1 MMYSIPLFVAKYI
14 DKYQKS
20 SRDLF
25 YALQHIKNSMVKNW
39 VKEESVNTFIFCQ
52 YFMDSDDV
60 IVDKDWCYMIK
71 CPGSWCH
78 GYTQTLFISY
88 INETT
93 EFVTKEYATI
103 FTKQDAEDFMKRA
116 NINWELVE
124 LED

>member
-14 DKYQKS
+14 DEYKRF

-25 YALQHIKNSMVKNW
+25 YAIQNINNPMVRNW
-39 VKEESVNTFIFCQ
+39 LKEESVNTFIFCQ

-60 IVDKDWCYMIK
+60 IVDEDWKYMIK
-71 CPGSWCH
+71 CPGGWCS
-78 GYTQTLFISY
+78 GYTKTLFISY
-88 INETT
+88 VDENT

-103 FTKQDAEDFMKRA
+103 FTKQEAEDFMKRA

-124 LED
+124 IED